1 MVRSPFDTARSRW
14 FRVRRPSG
22 FALGR
27 SVSGF
32 LTLALLAAVLLPACA
47 GSVSDKSVTRIDAAA
62 ATRAANGRAAFV
74 DVRPVEEFAAGHI
87 PGALNIR
94 LTDIP
99 EERPHPELRSKG
111 RIIVYGQN
119 PGTAVATAFAK
130 RLISSRQ
137 YGTVELFEGGFDAW
151 RASGGPVER
160 GN

>member
-1 MVRSPFDTARSRW
+1 MRRPFDTVILQR
-14 FRVRRPSG
+14 FRVRTPSG
-22 FALGR
+22 FNR
-27 SVSGF
+27 SGSSWF
-32 LTLALLAAVLLPACA
+32 AALLAICLVLLPACA
-47 GSVSDKSVTRIDAAA
+47 GSVSDKSVRRIDAPAA
-62 ATRAANGRAAFV
+62 ARAAEGRAVFV
-74 DVRPVEEFAAGHI
+74 DVRPPEEFAAGHI

-99 EERPHPELRSKG
+99 EDVPHPDLRGKG

-151 RASGGPVER
+151 RAAGGSVAR